1 MSYRKRKE
9 SFVTDDTNVYFLTLP
24 RIVTLIHRIGKN
36 DNFQQNVYDNQ
47 TWNPF
52 LAIS

>member
-1 MSYRKRKE
+1 MSFRKRIK

-36 DNFQQNVYDNQ
+36 DNFQQNVFDD
-47 TWNPF
+47 
-52 LAIS
+52 